1 MKKSIKILSIVVAL
15 LPLSAFADVMH
26 YSICELKQGK
36 SLADVQ
42 QWVDDWRPMA
52 KKAGIDYSIR
62 ILVGHA
68 APAEVMPPNF
78 IIAGTSTTLASYA
91 KAWDWWNTDANA
103 RKSNAQMTAAAAC
116 GASQVYTSLE

>member
-1 MKKSIKILSIVVAL
+1 MKKSIKFLSIVVAL
-15 LPLSAFADVMH
+15 LPLSVFADVMH

-42 QWVDDWRPMA
+42 RWVDDWRPMA
-52 KKAGIDYSIR
+52 KKAGIDYSVR
-62 ILVGHA
+62 ILIGHA

-91 KAWDWWNTDANA
+91 KAWDWWYTDANA
-103 RKSNAQMTAAAAC
+103 KKSNAQLIAVATC

>member
-1 MKKSIKILSIVVAL
+1 MKKTIKFLSIVMAL

-52 KKAGIDYSIR
+52 KKAGID
-62 ILVGHA
+62 
-68 APAEVMPPNF
+68 
-78 IIAGTSTTLASYA
+78 
-91 KAWDWWNTDANA
+91 
-103 RKSNAQMTAAAAC
+103 
-116 GASQVYTSLE
+116 